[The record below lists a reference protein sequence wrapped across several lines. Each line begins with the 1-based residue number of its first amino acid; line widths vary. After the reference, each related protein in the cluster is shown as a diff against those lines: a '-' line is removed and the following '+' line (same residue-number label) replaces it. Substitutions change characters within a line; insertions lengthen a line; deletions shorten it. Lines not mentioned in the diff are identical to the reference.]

1 MIDLKFEINGRPA
14 NPNNFRDPLE
24 KAVMEAVS
32 KQIRQKVSACRCPE
46 HGKAPSIL
54 AKGRDLRSLSF
65 EVKGCCDKL
74 IADVRRKLS

>member
-32 KQIRQKVSACRCPE
+32 KQIRQKIGSCRCPE
-46 HGKAPSIL
+46 HGRSPSIL
-54 AKGRDLRSLSF
+54 AKGRSLESLSF
-65 EVKGCCDKL
+65 EVKGCCEKL
-74 IADVRRKLS
+74 IEDVKRRLT